1 MKYPNIQEARFVSR
15 LNRFAARVEIN
26 GELQDAHVKN
36 TGRCRE
42 LLIPGVPVYLVR
54 APGPLRKTSWD
65 LVSVLKNN
73 RLMINMDSQAPNR
86 VAAEWLATQ
95 GFDEV
100 RSEFPFGKS
109 RLDFF
114 MRRGK
119 TNYLMEVKGCTLEK
133 DGIGYFP
140 DAPTARGVRHIR
152 ELMRARESGYD
163 ATLLFVIQI
172 NGVHEVC
179 PNGETH
185 PEFARVWEEA
195 EKAGVRIAFLECQVT
210 PDSLVSTGSSLTF

>member
-1 MKYPNIQEARFVSR
+1 
-15 LNRFAARVEIN
+15 
-26 GELQDAHVKN
+26 
-36 TGRCRE
+36 
-42 LLIPGVPVYLVR
+42 
-54 APGPLRKTSWD
+54 
-65 LVSVLKNN
+65 
-73 RLMINMDSQAPNR
+73 
-86 VAAEWLATQ
+86 
-95 GFDEV
+95 
-100 RSEFPFGKS
+100 
-109 RLDFF
+109 
-114 MRRGK
+114 MRRGE

-152 ELMRARESGYD
+152 ELIRARESGCD

-172 NGVHEVC
+172 NGVHEVR